1 MTDSRFQLN
10 DRIDNLEGELKRAE
24 EQDRLNAQE
33 LADRDHA
40 QRLAQEAKAKSEANI
55 ARIKQAL
62 REAGQAYS
70 EAVLALTGDGPIAM
84 EVSGLSEY
92 QRAYFAKHGEIPVNL
107 PQLGNETCDE
117 CGAPGGI
124 HRGDCETAMRSAVEA
139 PQPLPGN
146 VTRDWYAE
154 NGVERQFP
162 NAIFNGLDTEQAQ

>member
-1 MTDSRFQLN
+1 VSEDSRYQIN
-10 DRIDNLEGELKRAE
+10 ARIDELQGELKRAE

-70 EAVLALTGDGPIAM
+70 EAVLALTGDGP
-84 EVSGLSEY
+84 V
-92 QRAYFAKHGEIPVNL
+92 
-107 PQLGNETCDE
+107 
-117 CGAPGGI
+117 
-124 HRGDCETAMRSAVEA
+124 AVEA
-139 PQPLPGN
+139 HSGRP
-146 VTRDWYAE
+146 VMKFRDAFYCPKHEVYHLNDDAPVDCVQE
-154 NGVERQFP
+154 FNTFP

>member
-1 MTDSRFQLN
+1 MTDSRFQLH
-10 DRIDNLEGELKRAE
+10 DRIDSLTGELKAAE

-70 EAVLALTGDGPIAM
+70 EAVLALTGDGPVAL
-84 EVSGLSEY
+84 EWPE
-92 QRAYFAKHGEIPVNL
+92 P
-107 PQLGNETCDE
+107 P
-117 CGAPGGI
+117 
-124 HRGDCETAMRSAVEA
+124 
-139 PQPLPGN
+139 PLPS
-146 VTRDWYAE
+146 AK
-154 NGVERQFP
+154 FP

>member
-1 MTDSRFQLN
+1 MTDSRFQLH
-10 DRIDNLEGELKRAE
+10 DRIDSLTGELKAAE

-70 EAVLALTGDGPIAM
+70 EAVLALTGDGP
-84 EVSGLSEY
+84 V
-92 QRAYFAKHGEIPVNL
+92 
-107 PQLGNETCDE
+107 
-117 CGAPGGI
+117 
-124 HRGDCETAMRSAVEA
+124 AVEA
-139 PQPLPGN
+139 PAVIRHSLSCSIWLIGDHPCDCGAELPSP
-146 VTRDWYAE
+146 
-154 NGVERQFP
+154 FP